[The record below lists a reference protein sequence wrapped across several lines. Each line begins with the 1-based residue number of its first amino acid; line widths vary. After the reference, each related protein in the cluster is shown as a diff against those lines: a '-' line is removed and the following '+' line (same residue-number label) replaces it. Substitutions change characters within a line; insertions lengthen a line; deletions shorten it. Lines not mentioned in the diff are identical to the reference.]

1 MPIGVMDSGIGG
13 LTVLKKLAEKLPS
26 ENYLYYGDTKNLP
39 YGNKSPEQLLQ
50 YVREIL
56 NFFNKKNVKAVVF
69 GCNTTSAVVYDI
81 VKNEYPF
88 QIYPIIQ
95 NACENI
101 APSKY
106 SKIGVFATQATVN
119 SGAYAKALKTFNQ
132 KLEILELACPNWVNF
147 IENDEINSEKCF
159 ENVKEMMTK
168 MQQFAPEKII
178 LGCTHYPYLLN
189 VLEKF
194 APSEMFINPAS
205 AFVDYIKNDLQKNQI
220 LNSQGGRREFFV
232 SSNPI
237 NFHNA
242 GQKFFELN
250 AMPTLV

>member
-1 MPIGVMDSGIGG
+1 MPIGVMDSGVGG
-13 LTVLKKLAEKLPS
+13 LTVLKKLVEELPN

-56 NFFNKKNVKAVVF
+56 NFFSKKNVKAVVF

-101 APSKY
+101 EPTRY
-106 SKIGVFATQATVN
+106 LKIGVFATQATVN
-119 SGAYAKALKTFNQ
+119 SGAYSKVLKKFNPQ
-132 KLEILELACPNWVNF
+132 LEILELACPSWVNF
-147 IENDEINSEKCF
+147 VENDEINSEKCF
-159 ENVKEMMTK
+159 ENVKEMMK
-168 MQQFAPEKII
+168 EMQKFAPEKII

-189 VLEKF
+189 VLGKF
-194 APSEMFINPAS
+194 VPNEIFINPAS
-205 AFVDYIKNDLQKNQI
+205 AFVNYIKNDLQQNKI
-220 LNSQGGRREFFV
+220 FNSQGRKQEFFV

-237 NFHNA
+237 SFRKS
-242 GQKFFELN
+242 GKKFFELN
-250 AMPTLV
+250 TMPTLV